1 MIWKNKK
8 YYQETQEDASETPV
22 CFELARIQVDLIDLL
37 EVDFKYKLCSSN
49 TVNTVN
55 IFSGILQNINECVTL
70 SSFKI
75 GVDNNTLFIPLT
87 SVDVQNAIDTN
98 SGVLV
103 YDIEDTSESPSVV
116 IGEVSFVWAD
126 CD

>member
-22 CFELARIQVDLIDLL
+22 CFKLSRIQVTLFALA
-37 EVDFKYKLCSSN
+37 EVELKYKLCSSSTSN
-49 TVNTVN
+49 N
-55 IFSGILQNINECVTL
+55 ISVFNGIPLFPNECITL
-70 SSFKI
+70 SSFRL
-75 GVDNNTLFIPLT
+75 GVLNNTFFVPLT

-98 SGVLV
+98 SGVVV
-103 YDIEDTSESPSVV
+103 YDIEDISESPSVI
-116 IGEVSFVWAD
+116 IGEVTLVWAD

>member
-49 TVNTVN
+49 TVNTVS
-55 IFSGILQNINECVTL
+55 IFSGTPVFPNECITL

-75 GVDNNTLFIPLT
+75 NVDNNTLFTPLT
-87 SVDVQNAIDTN
+87 SEDVQNAIDTN

-103 YDIEDTSESPSVV
+103 YDIEDTSESPSVI
-116 IGEVSFVWAD
+116 IGEVTLVWAD